1 MGTPFSMI
9 DLPQGETLVPMST
22 AFCMGCGENILES
35 ECLLIDTSV
44 ESAMWDE
51 VVWDHVSATGAGNCS
66 PGKSER
72 RRRHEASMTPGASP
86 KRCSPRWRDTGACSS
101 PHSDTPAH
109 IYLARALASDGRVDF
124 PTVTEICER
133 SCGDAL
139 QTAAVVKMIADA
151 LDRGEDKDDLRRQLK
166 AITVAHEMLHDALA
180 RQVMFEEPG
189 LVNALRHIRCS
200 QASQTGPAAESVR
213 LLATEVVQ
221 RLVCELCL
229 C

>member
-1 MGTPFSMI
+1 
-9 DLPQGETLVPMST
+9 
-22 AFCMGCGENILES
+22 MGCGEEMLDS

-51 VVWDHVSATGAGNCS
+51 VVWDHVSATEFSPKRGNRKKHGAGECS
-66 PGKSER
+66 PGTAELR
-72 RRRHEASMTPGASP
+72 RRREDPSVIRGVSSKSRCSSRWHNTGASFCP
-86 KRCSPRWRDTGACSS
+86 ESNE
-101 PHSDTPAH
+101 PAH
-109 IYLARALASDGRVDF
+109 IILARALANDGRVDF

-133 SCGDAL
+133 TFGDAV
-139 QTAAVVKMIADA
+139 QTAAVVKMIAGA
-151 LDRGEDKDDLRRQLK
+151 LDAGEDEDDLRRQLK
-166 AITVAHEMLHDALA
+166 AITVAHEMMHDALA

-189 LVNALRHIRCS
+189 LVNALRHIRS
-200 QASQTGPAAESVR
+200 SRSAQTGPAAECVR